1 MQATP
6 VLYSFRRCPYA
17 IRARM
22 ALEYASIS
30 CELREII
37 LSNKPQ
43 AMINLSNKGT
53 VPVLQLMDGSVID
66 ESLEVMLWALEQ
78 ADPDNWLDI
87 ENEHSRLLIEKND
100 QEFKQYLD
108 QYKYFQR
115 YPENTQLYYRK
126 QAEKFIGLLENVL
139 QEHQGLGLVLNQISL
154 ADVAIF
160 PFVRQFAHVDWEWF
174 SNSRYRYLISW
185 LLKLEE
191 SELFLAVMEKHK
203 PWQENEDLVLTHNN
217 ELNNRERELQC

>member
-53 VPVLQLMDGSVID
+53 VPVLQLADGSVID

-78 ADPDNWLDI
+78 TDPDNWLDI
-87 ENEHSRLLIEKND
+87 ENEHARLLIEKND
-100 QEFKQYLD
+100 HEFKQYLD
-108 QYKYFQR
+108 QYKYFHR
-115 YPENTQLYYRK
+115 YPENTQLHYRK
-126 QAEKFIGLLENVL
+126 QAEEFIGILETRL
-139 QEHQGLGLVLNQISL
+139 QEHQGLGLVSNQLSL

-174 SNSRYRYLISW
+174 SNSRYKYLISW

-191 SELFLAVMEKHK
+191 SELFLAVMDKHIL
-203 PWQENEDLVLTHNN
+203 WQENEDLVLTHNN

>member
-22 ALEYASIS
+22 ALKYASIS
-30 CELREII
+30 CELREIV

-53 VPVLQLMDGSVID
+53 VPVLHLTDGSVID
-66 ESLEVMLWALEQ
+66 ESLEVMLWALGQ

-87 ENEHSRLLIEKND
+87 ENEHGRLLIKKND

-108 QYKYFQR
+108 KYKYFQR
-115 YPENTQLYYRK
+115 YPEHTQLYYRK
-126 QAEKFIGLLENVL
+126 QAEEFIELLENML
-139 QEHQGLGLVLNQISL
+139 QEHHGLGLVSNQLSL

-174 SNSRYRYLISW
+174 SNSQYRNLISW
-185 LLKLEE
+185 LLNLEG
-191 SELFLAVMEKHK
+191 SELFLEVMSKHK
-203 PWQENEDLVLTHNN
+203 LWQEN
-217 ELNNRERELQC
+217 

>member
-22 ALEYASIS
+22 ALKYASIS
-30 CELREII
+30 CELREIV

-53 VPVLQLMDGSVID
+53 VPVLQLTDGSVID
-66 ESLEVMLWALEQ
+66 ESLEVMLWALGQ

-87 ENEHSRLLIEKND
+87 ENEHARLLIKKND

-108 QYKYFQR
+108 KYKYFQR
-115 YPENTQLYYRK
+115 YPEHTQLYYRK
-126 QAEKFIGLLENVL
+126 QAEEFIELLENML
-139 QEHQGLGLVLNQISL
+139 QEHHGLGLVSNQLSL

-174 SNSRYRYLISW
+174 SNSQYRNLISW
-185 LLKLEE
+185 LLNLEG
-191 SELFLAVMEKHK
+191 SELFLEVMSKHK
-203 PWQENEDLVLTHNN
+203 LWQEN
-217 ELNNRERELQC
+217 